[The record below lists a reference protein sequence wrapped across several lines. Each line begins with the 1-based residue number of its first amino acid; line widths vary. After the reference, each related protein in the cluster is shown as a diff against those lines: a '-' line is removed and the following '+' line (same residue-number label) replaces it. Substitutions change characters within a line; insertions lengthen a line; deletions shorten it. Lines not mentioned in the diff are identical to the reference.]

1 MEIAPRIAGAM
12 AMFRSFG
19 VNLPLLTIYEAFRL
33 PVRILLPPSTYDVRI
48 MDKAYSNRYE
58 VKGLN
63 YDTVYVDLD
72 DTLVLRQ
79 QRVHTKLVRFLFQCF
94 VTKKE
99 IVLVTRSEDDPN
111 EVLRQIRLFELFDR
125 VLHVTDRAV
134 MKSSVISRD
143 LKETCGG
150 DDKDEVTRSA
160 IFIDDSFKERKDVLE
175 SVGIPVFDMGM
186 LDVLIDPLIL

>member
-1 MEIAPRIAGAM
+1 M
-12 AMFRSFG
+12 
-19 VNLPLLTIYEAFRL
+19 T
-33 PVRILLPPSTYDVRI
+33 I
-48 MDKAYSNRYE
+48 MDKAYANRYKL
-58 VKGLN
+58 KGLV

-94 VTKKE
+94 LSNKQ
-99 IVLVTRSEDDPN
+99 IVLVTRSEDDP
-111 EVLRQIRLFELFDR
+111 EKVLREIRLFELFNR

-143 LKETCGG
+143 LKESCG
-150 DDKDEVTRSA
+150 DKEDEEMKRFA
-160 IFIDDSFKERKDVLE
+160 IFIDDSFRERKDVFE
-175 SVGIPVFDMGM
+175 NVGIPVFDLGM